1 MYIKKI
7 TFKAFKDY
15 LKNPTDFFLEGNI
28 FISDDIA
35 KYCRLVRTPAAKGEH
50 NVEVLYGKVQLTYHP
65 ERNISG
71 RYFHSNAS
79 LDFMGYIVDGETI
92 YSASEALH
100 ELFPKFKTDTTNEQI
115 LIAASEELEAYL
127 DTTVCIKPRE
137 LLDPRYQRRAYEPAV
152 RKYALGNSACGT
164 IFDNFPNLLQRFGD
178 IDKVDFLA
186 NPTGWEERFA
196 KVLEQSGIWDS
207 FAKEFAEPFVAYLVQ
222 ARQHPDAFSAD
233 PSCWESVCKN
243 LMAAV

>member
-28 FISDDIA
+28 FISDDIV

-100 ELFPKFKTDTTNEQI
+100 ELFPKFKTDTTNE
-115 LIAASEELEAYL
+115 
-127 DTTVCIKPRE
+127 RF
-137 LLDPRYQRRAYEPAV
+137 RRI
-152 RKYALGNSACGT
+152 G
-164 IFDNFPNLLQRFGD
+164 
-178 IDKVDFLA
+178 
-186 NPTGWEERFA
+186 
-196 KVLEQSGIWDS
+196 GIS
-207 FAKEFAEPFVAYLVQ
+207 RHNCMY
-222 ARQHPDAFSAD
+222 
-233 PSCWESVCKN
+233 
-243 LMAAV
+243 

>member
-50 NVEVLYGKVQLTYHP
+50 NVEILYGGVQFTYHP
-65 ERNISG
+65 EYNMGGKEFSSNISL
-71 RYFHSNAS
+71 N
-79 LDFMGYIVDGETI
+79 FMGYIIDGETI

-100 ELFPKFKTDTTNEQI
+100 ELFPKIKTDTTDEQI

-127 DTTVCIKPRE
+127 DTTVHIEPCE
-137 LLDPRYQRRAYEPAV
+137 LLDPRYQRRAYKPAV
-152 RKYALGNSACGT
+152 KKYALGNSACGT
-164 IFDNFPNLLQRFGD
+164 IFDNFPNLLHHFYD
-178 IDKVDFLA
+178 IEKVNFLA
-186 NPTGWEERFA
+186 NPTGWGERYATMKESLLFD
-196 KVLEQSGIWDS
+196 KETVKFMLCVQHCVKQYI
-207 FAKEFAEPFVAYLVQ
+207 KEFEEHTDCY
-222 ARQHPDAFSAD
+222 
-233 PSCWESVCKN
+233 ES
-243 LMAAV
+243 